1 MKKPVKVKLWF
12 SFLSFFYHCSL
23 ERVCQPGQQ
32 VESVCFQARCTW
44 RWWQS
49 RFLMGE
55 EKKNTSTRVKPL
67 CVKACKRAAH
77 KQTNFS
83 GSLFLCSLLKKNT
96 SVFPH
101 LQLVLAELWQ
111 KNINLHLFAAAKT
124 VTAPLGRLI
133 NAPNTHQGGL
143 EFISRQI
150 TQETR
155 EAARA
160 GRVASAERLH
170 ETPAAAADT
179 ILYGVNSYWD

>member
-1 MKKPVKVKLWF
+1 MHVEVMAEPVSNGGRK
-12 SFLSFFYHCSL
+12 
-23 ERVCQPGQQ
+23 
-32 VESVCFQARCTW
+32 
-44 RWWQS
+44 
-49 RFLMGE
+49 
-55 EKKNTSTRVKPL
+55 KKNTSTRVKPL

-77 KQTNFS
+77 NSSTH
-83 GSLFLCSLLKKNT
+83 FLCSLLKKNT

-179 ILYGVNSYWD
+179 ILYGVNSY